1 MFCYYYL
8 FTSLDINILKFTV
21 YIHLTVEM
29 PPRRRRHGLELGL
42 ILLLNELL
50 QFGMRNI
57 PPVTLSSILG
67 QVIHFF
73 KFHYF

>member
-1 MFCYYYL
+1 
-8 FTSLDINILKFTV
+8 
-21 YIHLTVEM
+21 M

-57 PPVTLSSILG
+57 PPVTLSTIVG
-67 QVIHFF
+67 QVCKHFIF
-73 KFHYF
+73 KLHNIEKMTLKFFCADVTVYGPY